1 MQVSVRNL
9 KMKDVF
15 FYCQFFKS
23 YLNAY
28 SENTQI
34 NLFIPIEFLN
44 QETCPGLK
52 KGGVL
57 SLVRPEIELIV
68 TAGDIPEKIQ
78 IDLAG
83 LEVGD
88 VITISSVEL
97 PEGSKPTIDR
107 DFVIANIASPSGLR
121 SSENEEGEEAEA
133 AEAEAEAV
141 AEE

>member
-1 MQVSVRNL
+1 M
-9 KMKDVF
+9 
-15 FYCQFFKS
+15 
-23 YLNAY
+23 
-28 SENTQI
+28 
-34 NLFIPIEFLN
+34 
-44 QETCPGLK
+44 
-52 KGGVL
+52 
-57 SLVRPEIELIV
+57 VRPEVELIV

-107 DFVIANIASPSGLR
+107 DFVIANIAAPSGLR
-121 SSENEEGEEAEA
+121 SSENEEGDEAEA
-133 AEAEAEAV
+133 EVEEEAV